1 MLSIYDEQTLTHA
14 LSLPLDPK
22 LHALLADRI
31 AQLTPELIEMT
42 HFLIVEEGDTEAD
55 LVSELGFCPIEVIDG
70 VPSWDWL
77 HDHGGWTECIQTV
90 GNSGFA
96 YHLFVQDGE
105 GALPRL
111 CRHHAEP
118 RPPYLEDGR

>member
-14 LSLPLDPK
+14 LTLPLDPK
-22 LHALLADRI
+22 LHALLADRL

-42 HFLIVEEGDTEAD
+42 HFLIVEARDMEAD
-55 LVSELGFCPIEVIDG
+55 LVKELGFCPIEVVDDI
-70 VPSWDWL
+70 PSWDWL
-77 HDHGGWTECIQTV
+77 HDHGGLFELIMTV
-90 GNSGFA
+90 GDSGFA

-111 CRHHAEP
+111 CRHHT
-118 RPPYLEDGR
+118 RIQPPYEEDGR